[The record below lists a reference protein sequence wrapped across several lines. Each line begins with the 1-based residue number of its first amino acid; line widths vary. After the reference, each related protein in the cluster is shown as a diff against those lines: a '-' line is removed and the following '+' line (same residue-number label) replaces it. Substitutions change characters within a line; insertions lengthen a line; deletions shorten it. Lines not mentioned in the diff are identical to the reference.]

1 MTIDPTLGTGG
12 VAVAVISFF
21 IRKAMADSEAKH
33 QLALQEI
40 KDLERAVNSNS
51 TKIEVLSNNHNNI
64 EKKIDS
70 IFEAI
75 KDLSTDI
82 KRINQQH

>member
-1 MTIDPTLGTGG
+1 MTVDPTSGIGG
-12 VAVAVISFF
+12 LAILVISFF
-21 IRKAMADSEAKH
+21 IRKTMSESEAKH

-40 KDLERAVNSNS
+40 KDLEKLVNSNS
-51 TKIEVLSNNHNNI
+51 TRIEVLSNNHNNI

-75 KDLSTDI
+75 KDISIDI
-82 KRINQQH
+82 KHLNSKK